1 MLIAGAVLL
10 VAGITISAVWG
21 VSFAGSFVTSF
32 VRDNTLVAKTT
43 INAGQSVSAQN
54 QVSQLD
60 RPISLTVGID
70 RTATLPASTTT
81 TNTITNNNIRLRETI
96 TDPNGKVVSSNEFG
110 NGFVTSFK
118 PEVAGVYTVTITN
131 LGTIPV
137 SISGTFGYLPFIGNN
152 GNPVDINTMMGGGAA
167 GQQGLGMIIAGGAMA
182 ATGVVILIV
191 GAIVTVADSRA
202 KPSTSTNTTTSEG
215 GITYRKD

>member
-1 MLIAGAVLL
+1 MKRGHVILITGAVLL

-21 VSFAGSFVTSF
+21 MSFASSFFTN
-32 VRDNTLVAKTT
+32 NTLVSKTT

-70 RTATLPASTTT
+70 RTTATLPSSSTD
-81 TNTITNNNIRLRETI
+81 IRLRETI

-118 PEVAGVYTVTITN
+118 PDVAGVYTVTITN
-131 LGTIPV
+131 LGSVPV
-137 SISGTFGYLPFIGNN
+137 SISGTFGYMPFIGNN

-167 GQQGLGMIIAGGAMA
+167 GQQGLGMIITGGAMTA
-182 ATGVVILIV
+182 AGIIVLIV

-202 KPSTSTNTTTSEG
+202 KPSTPSTSTTTTTSEG